1 MPKTSRVVKSVL
13 RLYTFY
19 PSVVTLTYFPVSR
32 FVNFL
37 ISFRVLSLI
46 SKFSFEVLSEQTKI
60 TLHVF
65 NTFTKQRL
73 NDSIFF
79 FSFFYVTHED
89 TTVSHDCVKIAVQLS
104 CRYKK
109 IVHIQSSIDK
119 DGQNSNNR

>member
-1 MPKTSRVVKSVL
+1 MPKTWRVVKSVS
-13 RLYTFY
+13 RIYTFY
-19 PSVVTLTYFPVSR
+19 PSVVKLTHFPVSR

-46 SKFSFEVLSEQTKI
+46 CKFSFEVLSEQTKI

-79 FSFFYVTHED
+79 FHFFT
-89 TTVSHDCVKIAVQLS
+89 
-104 CRYKK
+104 
-109 IVHIQSSIDK
+109 
-119 DGQNSNNR
+119 